1 MMALVTWLPEV
12 KRKGAV
18 VLRVDNIG
26 FCYAWRN
33 GHGQDLYIY
42 TITKAMIDIARMAE
56 VRVEVDHVLRRSE
69 VGDEIVDNLSKN
81 AVGAEE
87 KKRLGMTEV
96 ATGSIYLANWLKDP
110 SLRWDLGRRI
120 VEDLG
125 HEQIVPE
132 RNYKK
137 DMRIVRE
144 EMGWKLVS
152 NKWVKK

>member
-1 MMALVTWLPEV
+1 MM
-12 KRKGAV
+12 
-18 VLRVDNIG
+18 
-26 FCYAWRN
+26 
-33 GHGQDLYIY
+33 
-42 TITKAMIDIARMAE
+42 DIARMAE

-69 VGDEIVDNLSKN
+69 VGDLSKN

>member
-1 MMALVTWLPEV
+1 MALVTWLPEV

-26 FCYAWRN
+26 FCCPWRN

-42 TITKAMIDIARMAE
+42 TITKAMIDIARMKE

-69 VGDEIVDNLSKN
+69 VGDLSKN

-96 ATGSIYLANWLKDP
+96 ATGSIYLTNWLKDP
-110 SLRWDLGRRI
+110 SLRWDLGRRMW
-120 VEDLG
+120 
-125 HEQIVPE
+125 
-132 RNYKK
+132 KTW
-137 DMRIVRE
+137 DM
-144 EMGWKLVS
+144 
-152 NKWVKK
+152 NK

>member
-33 GHGQDLYIY
+33 GHSQDLYIY

-69 VGDEIVDNLSKN
+69 VGDEIVDNLS
-81 AVGAEE
+81 
-87 KKRLGMTEV
+87 RMQLGQ
-96 ATGSIYLANWLKDP
+96 
-110 SLRWDLGRRI
+110 RR
-120 VEDLG
+120 
-125 HEQIVPE
+125 
-132 RNYKK
+132 R
-137 DMRIVRE
+137 R
-144 EMGWKLVS
+144 GWG
-152 NKWVKK
+152 

>member
-18 VLRVDNIG
+18 VLRVDNNG

-69 VGDEIVDNLSKN
+69 VGDLSKN

-96 ATGSIYLANWLKDP
+96 ATGSIYLTNLLKDP
-110 SLRWDLGRRI
+110 SLRWDLGG
-120 VEDLG
+120 E
-125 HEQIVPE
+125 
-132 RNYKK
+132 
-137 DMRIVRE
+137 
-144 EMGWKLVS
+144 
-152 NKWVKK
+152 